1 MLILLVQRWHFKNQW
16 CIVIEIETI
25 SVGWSPGQELHGG
38 ISVTSLY
45 IQQERC
51 YLEAL
56 AQSFRAV
63 FTIACLGDLVQ
74 VTLPLLTST
83 SISDKIKSGLDA
95 VYHIHNF

>member
-1 MLILLVQRWHFKNQW
+1 MIA
-16 CIVIEIETI
+16 IETI
-25 SVGWSPGQELHGG
+25 CVGWSPGQELHGR

-45 IQQERC
+45 IQQGHC

-56 AQSFRAV
+56 SQSFRAV

-74 VTLPLLTST
+74 VTLTLLTST
-83 SISDKIKSGLDA
+83 SVSDKIKSGLDA